1 MSTDVTA
8 AWLAEQADVSLQ
20 RLLPRL
26 REAFHTAAPA
36 DWLAFERRL
45 TAHFPRLFR
54 LLHHLYGSH
63 YDFFYHLEQI
73 LLSAASL
80 SLARPAEL
88 KALDAEREAQPDWFQ
103 SEQMLGGV
111 CYVDLFA
118 GNLAGIRAKL
128 PYFRELGLTYLH
140 LMPLFASPA
149 GENDGGYAVSSY
161 RDVNPA
167 LGTMAELSELA
178 AELRREGIS
187 LVLDFILNHTSDEHR
202 WAQAALAGDPVYQ
215 GYYYMFP
222 DRAMPD
228 AYEKT
233 LREIFPGVRP
243 GSFTYR
249 PEIGKWVWTTFYSFQ
264 WDLNYRN
271 PAVFRA
277 MMEEMLSLAN
287 AGVEVLRYDALA
299 FIWKE
304 LGTPCESLPEAHM
317 LVQAFNALTRIA
329 APALLFKS
337 EAIVHPD
344 EVAQYISPDECQI
357 SYNPLLMALQWEALA
372 TREVKLLRHSLAGR
386 FHIHP
391 GCAWVNYV
399 RSHDDI
405 GWTFDDG
412 DAAQVGV
419 NGFDHRRFLNAFYTG
434 RFPGSF
440 ARGLPFQE
448 NPRTGDARISGTCA
462 SLAGLGEGAARGRRG
477 GGRWPSPHP
486 AHVWHRASIGGIPL
500 IYLGDEIG
508 TLNDYSYRSNPAK
521 ASDSRCSPPRDQLHQ
536 LALRE
541 EPDTIEGRVY
551 GRLRH
556 DPDAQTLP
564 RWRQR
569 DRDHRCGQPH
579 VFGYRR
585 RHGRTRRSSWRTSAS
600 AARPLR
606 QTSSVRRAWAE
617 FRDLVGGDTL
627 ELTRRD
633 AGVVPVDVAGVE
645 RGGVPLWGLRQ
656 AGLAQKPCAVTSPTQ
671 TRTDSGFSE
680 SCGRS
685 GFCCRTASIEDGS
698 SKGSLPAG
706 CAWPKRRRAPRHRSR
721 RSPPADCGPPQHFR
735 DDRGPVQVDDYDCR
749 RRVEQRQDLL
759 LRLALEVQVTV
770 MEAAGHRVARLHRI
784 PGRVQAD
791 DCQLGLRGVGTTSA
805 YCPRPAHPG
814 SARTLG
820 RPVTGRICSSFF
832 NSVIARR
839 FARQHRLPSHRVKQH
854 FTHPTRIHERVV
866 KQA

>member
-26 REAFHTAAPA
+26 REAFRTAAPA

-386 FHIHP
+386 FRIHP

-412 DAAQVGV
+412 DAAQVGI

-462 SLAGLGEGAARGRRG
+462 SLAGLEKALREEGEAEVELAVRRILLMYG
-477 GGRWPSPHP
+477 I
-486 AHVWHRASIGGIPL
+486 ALSIGGIPL

-521 ASDSRCSPPRDQLHQ
+521 ASDSRWVHRPATNWDQ
-536 LALRE
+536 LALRD

-556 DPDAQTLP
+556 MIQTRKHCPALAGNETAIIDA
-564 RWRQR
+564 
-569 DRDHRCGQPH
+569 GNPH

-585 RHGRTRRSSWRTSAS
+585 RHGADQALVLANFSQRGQTIAANVIRTQG
-600 AARPLR
+600 LGY
-606 QTSSVRRAWAE
+606 E

-627 ELTRRD
+627 ELTR
-633 AGVVPVDVAGVE
+633 DV
-645 RGGVPLWGLRQ
+645 
-656 AGLAQKPCAVTSPTQ
+656 T
-671 TRTDSGFSE
+671 
-680 SCGRS
+680 
-685 GFCCRTASIEDGS
+685 
-698 SKGSLPAG
+698 
-706 CAWPKRRRAPRHRSR
+706 
-721 RSPPADCGPPQHFR
+721 
-735 DDRGPVQVDDYDCR
+735 
-749 RRVEQRQDLL
+749 
-759 LRLALEVQVTV
+759 LE
-770 MEAAGHRVARLHRI
+770 
-784 PGRVQAD
+784 PY
-791 DCQLGLRGVGTTSA
+791 QLMWLV
-805 YCPRPAHPG
+805 
-814 SARTLG
+814 
-820 RPVTGRICSSFF
+820 
-832 NSVIARR
+832 
-839 FARQHRLPSHRVKQH
+839 
-854 FTHPTRIHERVV
+854 
-866 KQA
+866 